1 MKITP
6 VWQGGGTVELTI
18 LDSNFN
24 KASEQL
30 IEKVQTEIC
39 PNKSQNGIGLA
50 PIGHLVTVDTVQE
63 QTINV
68 TTNITLLENK
78 SVQNIEETIKNEID
92 KYFLEL
98 RKTWE
103 DSESIIVRISQI
115 ETRIL
120 NVDDVLDISNTK
132 INESSSNIEIS
143 SYKIPV
149 IGTVEVVN
157 EVN

>member
-1 MKITP
+1 MK
-6 VWQGGGTVELTI
+6 
-18 LDSNFN
+18 
-24 KASEQL
+24 
-30 IEKVQTEIC
+30 EKV
-39 PNKSQNGIGLA
+39 
-50 PIGHLVTVDTVQE
+50 
-63 QTINV
+63 
-68 TTNITLLENK
+68 
-78 SVQNIEETIKNEID
+78 KNEID

-143 SYKIPV
+143 SNEIPV
-149 IGTVEVVN
+149 IGAVEVVN